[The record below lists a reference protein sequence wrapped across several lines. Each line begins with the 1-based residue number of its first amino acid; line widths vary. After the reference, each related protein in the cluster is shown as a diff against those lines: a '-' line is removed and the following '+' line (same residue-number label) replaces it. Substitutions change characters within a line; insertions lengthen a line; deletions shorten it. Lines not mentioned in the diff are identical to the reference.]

1 MNMTAAME
9 ARTNKPLTA
18 CTDQEIYLALLDIV
32 REQSAA
38 RVRPVTGR
46 KLYYISAEFLI
57 GKLLSNN
64 LINLGLYNDTRAALA
79 AAGKNLS
86 DIEEVEPEP
95 SLGNGGLGRL
105 AACFLDSLATLN
117 LPGDGVGLR
126 YHFGLFHQSFKDGVQ
141 NELPDPWL
149 TAHSWAEKTDT
160 VYPVELAGKTYNA
173 RLYKLAVTGYEGRTN
188 TLNLFD
194 LDTIDESI
202 VHDGITFD
210 KTDIDKNLTLFLYPD
225 DSDEAGRRLRVYQQ
239 YLMVS
244 AGAQLILAE
253 CAARGCDYHDLAD
266 YAAIQINDTHPS
278 MVIPELIRLLGEKGI
293 DFDEAVEIV
302 TKTCAY
308 TNHTILAEALEK
320 WPRAYLDAVVPQLMP
335 IIEKLDTLAR
345 TRTTDESLAIID
357 GDDRVHMAHM
367 DIHFTH
373 STNGV
378 AYLHT
383 EILKNSE
390 LHGFYQLYPE
400 KFNNKTNGITFRRWL
415 LECDPALTA
424 EIDTIDAAALQPG
437 EEKTLQERKN
447 VITHAQSILAGIT
460 AAHLA
465 LAGDEDGEQA
475 GAADLLGGAVDGL
488 QNSARLDESLT
499 AMSERLND
507 LYYSARELATDLADR
522 LDAYGF
528 DAGELDQ
535 IETRLDAIYR
545 IKQKFGM
552 EVDELLARREA
563 AAAELETFQSSGQKI
578 AELKAQM
585 QTLYAAAKEAA
596 EKLTQSR
603 LKGFAAMNKEMKAAL
618 EFLNMPGIRFAL
630 KHTRGP
636 LSSHGQDTVEFLIS
650 TNPGEEP
657 KPLAKIASGGELS
670 RIMLA
675 FKSALADRDAL
686 PTVIYDEIDTG
697 VSGLAAG
704 RIGQLLHQTARG
716 HQVLCITHTPQVAAF
731 ADNQLLIQKNVRK
744 DRTFT
749 EIHTLDMDGR
759 VEVLARMISGDKVS
773 ELSLA
778 SARELIEKS
787 K

>member
-1 MNMTAAME
+1 MLANLKIENVAVIEKAEVNFTPGFNVLTGETGAGKSILIDSINAILGNRTSRELVRSGAQKACIWATFESIPASVKKQLEKCGYEVTDDLLLYREINAEGKGSCRVNGMPATAAVV
-9 ARTNKPLTA
+9 RDISSGLLSIHGQHDSQSLTNPALH
-18 CTDQEIYLALLDIV
+18 LGLLDQYAQNRDLFAEYYRRY
-32 REQSAA
+32 REL
-38 RVRPVTGR
+38 VTVKR
-46 KLYYISAEFLI
+46 
-57 GKLLSNN
+57 
-64 LINLGLYNDTRAALA
+64 
-79 AAGKNLS
+79 
-86 DIEEVEPEP
+86 
-95 SLGNGGLGRL
+95 
-105 AACFLDSLATLN
+105 
-117 LPGDGVGLR
+117 
-126 YHFGLFHQSFKDGVQ
+126 Q
-141 NELPDPWL
+141 
-149 TAHSWAEKTDT
+149 
-160 VYPVELAGKTYNA
+160 
-173 RLYKLAVTGYEGRTN
+173 
-188 TLNLFD
+188 
-194 LDTIDESI
+194 
-202 VHDGITFD
+202 
-210 KTDIDKNLTLFLYPD
+210 
-225 DSDEAGRRLRVYQQ
+225 
-239 YLMVS
+239 
-244 AGAQLILAE
+244 
-253 CAARGCDYHDLAD
+253 
-266 YAAIQINDTHPS
+266 
-278 MVIPELIRLLGEKGI
+278 
-293 DFDEAVEIV
+293 
-302 TKTCAY
+302 
-308 TNHTILAEALEK
+308 
-320 WPRAYLDAVVPQLMP
+320 LDALNASESDKQRR
-335 IIEKLDTLAR
+335 IE
-345 TRTTDESLAIID
+345 
-357 GDDRVHMAHM
+357 V
-367 DIHFTH
+367 
-373 STNGV
+373 
-378 AYLHT
+378 
-383 EILKNSE
+383 
-390 LHGFYQLYPE
+390 
-400 KFNNKTNGITFRRWL
+400 
-415 LECDPALTA
+415 LTA

-499 AMSERLND
+499 TMSERLND

-535 IETRLDAIYR
+535 IETRLDTIYR

-630 KHTRGP
+630 KHARGP

-704 RIGQLLHQTARG
+704 RIGQLLHQTAKG

>member
-1 MNMTAAME
+1 MLANLKIENVAVIEKAEVNFTPGFNVLTGETGAGKSILIDSINAILGNRTSRELVRSGAQKACIWATFESIPASVKKQLEKCGYEVTDDLLLYREINAEGKGSCRVNGMPATAAVV
-9 ARTNKPLTA
+9 RDISSGLLSIHGQHDSQSLTNPALH
-18 CTDQEIYLALLDIV
+18 LGLLDQYAQNRDLFAEYYRRY
-32 REQSAA
+32 REL
-38 RVRPVTGR
+38 VTVKR
-46 KLYYISAEFLI
+46 
-57 GKLLSNN
+57 
-64 LINLGLYNDTRAALA
+64 
-79 AAGKNLS
+79 
-86 DIEEVEPEP
+86 
-95 SLGNGGLGRL
+95 
-105 AACFLDSLATLN
+105 
-117 LPGDGVGLR
+117 
-126 YHFGLFHQSFKDGVQ
+126 Q
-141 NELPDPWL
+141 
-149 TAHSWAEKTDT
+149 
-160 VYPVELAGKTYNA
+160 
-173 RLYKLAVTGYEGRTN
+173 
-188 TLNLFD
+188 
-194 LDTIDESI
+194 
-202 VHDGITFD
+202 
-210 KTDIDKNLTLFLYPD
+210 
-225 DSDEAGRRLRVYQQ
+225 
-239 YLMVS
+239 
-244 AGAQLILAE
+244 
-253 CAARGCDYHDLAD
+253 
-266 YAAIQINDTHPS
+266 
-278 MVIPELIRLLGEKGI
+278 
-293 DFDEAVEIV
+293 
-302 TKTCAY
+302 
-308 TNHTILAEALEK
+308 
-320 WPRAYLDAVVPQLMP
+320 LDALNASESDKQRR
-335 IIEKLDTLAR
+335 IE
-345 TRTTDESLAIID
+345 
-357 GDDRVHMAHM
+357 
-367 DIHFTH
+367 
-373 STNGV
+373 
-378 AYLHT
+378 
-383 EILKNSE
+383 
-390 LHGFYQLYPE
+390 
-400 KFNNKTNGITFRRWL
+400 
-415 LECDPALTA
+415 ALTA
-424 EIDTIDAAALQPG
+424 EIDAIDAAALQPG

-535 IETRLDAIYR
+535 IETRLDTIYR

-630 KHTRGP
+630 KHARGP

-650 TNPGEEP
+650 TNLGEEP

-704 RIGQLLHQTARG
+704 RIGQLLHQTAKG

>member
-1 MNMTAAME
+1 MLANLKIENVAVIEKAEVNFTPGFNVLTGETGAGKSILIDSINAILGNRTSRELVRSGAQRACIWATFERIPDSVKKQLEKCGYEANDDLLLYREINAEGKGSCRVNGMPATAAVVRDIS
-9 ARTNKPLTA
+9 AGLLSIHGQHDSQSLTNPALH
-18 CTDQEIYLALLDIV
+18 LGLLDQYAQNRALFAEYYRRY
-32 REQSAA
+32 REL
-38 RVRPVTGR
+38 VTVKR
-46 KLYYISAEFLI
+46 
-57 GKLLSNN
+57 
-64 LINLGLYNDTRAALA
+64 
-79 AAGKNLS
+79 
-86 DIEEVEPEP
+86 
-95 SLGNGGLGRL
+95 
-105 AACFLDSLATLN
+105 
-117 LPGDGVGLR
+117 
-126 YHFGLFHQSFKDGVQ
+126 Q
-141 NELPDPWL
+141 
-149 TAHSWAEKTDT
+149 
-160 VYPVELAGKTYNA
+160 
-173 RLYKLAVTGYEGRTN
+173 
-188 TLNLFD
+188 
-194 LDTIDESI
+194 
-202 VHDGITFD
+202 
-210 KTDIDKNLTLFLYPD
+210 
-225 DSDEAGRRLRVYQQ
+225 
-239 YLMVS
+239 
-244 AGAQLILAE
+244 
-253 CAARGCDYHDLAD
+253 
-266 YAAIQINDTHPS
+266 
-278 MVIPELIRLLGEKGI
+278 
-293 DFDEAVEIV
+293 
-302 TKTCAY
+302 
-308 TNHTILAEALEK
+308 
-320 WPRAYLDAVVPQLMP
+320 LDALNASESDKQRR
-335 IIEKLDTLAR
+335 IE
-345 TRTTDESLAIID
+345 
-357 GDDRVHMAHM
+357 
-367 DIHFTH
+367 
-373 STNGV
+373 
-378 AYLHT
+378 
-383 EILKNSE
+383 
-390 LHGFYQLYPE
+390 
-400 KFNNKTNGITFRRWL
+400 
-415 LECDPALTA
+415 ALTA

-447 VITHAQSILAGIT
+447 VITHAQSILEGIT

-465 LAGDEDGEQA
+465 LAGDEDGEQS

-488 QNSARLDESLT
+488 QNSARLDETL
-499 AMSERLND
+499 APMSERLND

-528 DAGELDQ
+528 DTGELDQ
-535 IETRLDAIYR
+535 IESRLDTIYR

-630 KHTRGP
+630 KHARGP

-704 RIGQLLHQTARG
+704 RIGQLLHQTAKG

-731 ADNQLLIQKNVRK
+731 ADNQLLIQKNVRN

-773 ELSLA
+773 DLSLA

>member
-1 MNMTAAME
+1 MLANLKIENVAVIEKAEVNFTPGFNVLTGETGAGKSILIDSINAILGNRTSRELVRSGAQKACIWATFERIPDSVKKQLEKCGYEANDDLLLYREINAEGKGSCRVNGMPATAAVVRDIS
-9 ARTNKPLTA
+9 AGLLSIHGQHDSQSLTNPALH
-18 CTDQEIYLALLDIV
+18 LGLLDQYAQNRALFAEYYRRY
-32 REQSAA
+32 REL
-38 RVRPVTGR
+38 VTVKR
-46 KLYYISAEFLI
+46 
-57 GKLLSNN
+57 
-64 LINLGLYNDTRAALA
+64 
-79 AAGKNLS
+79 
-86 DIEEVEPEP
+86 
-95 SLGNGGLGRL
+95 
-105 AACFLDSLATLN
+105 
-117 LPGDGVGLR
+117 
-126 YHFGLFHQSFKDGVQ
+126 Q
-141 NELPDPWL
+141 
-149 TAHSWAEKTDT
+149 
-160 VYPVELAGKTYNA
+160 
-173 RLYKLAVTGYEGRTN
+173 
-188 TLNLFD
+188 
-194 LDTIDESI
+194 
-202 VHDGITFD
+202 
-210 KTDIDKNLTLFLYPD
+210 
-225 DSDEAGRRLRVYQQ
+225 
-239 YLMVS
+239 
-244 AGAQLILAE
+244 
-253 CAARGCDYHDLAD
+253 
-266 YAAIQINDTHPS
+266 
-278 MVIPELIRLLGEKGI
+278 
-293 DFDEAVEIV
+293 
-302 TKTCAY
+302 
-308 TNHTILAEALEK
+308 
-320 WPRAYLDAVVPQLMP
+320 LDALNASESDKQRR
-335 IIEKLDTLAR
+335 IE
-345 TRTTDESLAIID
+345 
-357 GDDRVHMAHM
+357 
-367 DIHFTH
+367 
-373 STNGV
+373 
-378 AYLHT
+378 
-383 EILKNSE
+383 
-390 LHGFYQLYPE
+390 
-400 KFNNKTNGITFRRWL
+400 
-415 LECDPALTA
+415 ALTA

-447 VITHAQSILAGIT
+447 VITHAQSILEGIT

-465 LAGDEDGEQA
+465 LAGDEDGEQS

-488 QNSARLDESLT
+488 QNSARLDETL
-499 AMSERLND
+499 APMSERLND

-528 DAGELDQ
+528 DTGELDQ
-535 IETRLDAIYR
+535 IESRLDTIYR

-578 AELKAQM
+578 AELKARM

-630 KHTRGP
+630 KHARGP

-704 RIGQLLHQTARG
+704 RIGQLLHQTAKG

-731 ADNQLLIQKNVRK
+731 ADNQLLIQKNVRN

>member
-1 MNMTAAME
+1 MLANLKIENVAVIEKAEVNFTPGFNVLTGETGAGKSILIDSINAILGNRTSRELVRSGAQKACIWATFERIPDSVKKQLEKCGYGANDDLLLYREINAEGKGSCRVNGMPATAAVVRDIS
-9 ARTNKPLTA
+9 AGLLSIHGQHDSQSLTNPALH
-18 CTDQEIYLALLDIV
+18 LGLLDQYAQNRALFAEYYRRY
-32 REQSAA
+32 REL
-38 RVRPVTGR
+38 VTVKR
-46 KLYYISAEFLI
+46 
-57 GKLLSNN
+57 
-64 LINLGLYNDTRAALA
+64 
-79 AAGKNLS
+79 
-86 DIEEVEPEP
+86 
-95 SLGNGGLGRL
+95 
-105 AACFLDSLATLN
+105 
-117 LPGDGVGLR
+117 
-126 YHFGLFHQSFKDGVQ
+126 Q
-141 NELPDPWL
+141 
-149 TAHSWAEKTDT
+149 
-160 VYPVELAGKTYNA
+160 
-173 RLYKLAVTGYEGRTN
+173 
-188 TLNLFD
+188 
-194 LDTIDESI
+194 
-202 VHDGITFD
+202 
-210 KTDIDKNLTLFLYPD
+210 
-225 DSDEAGRRLRVYQQ
+225 
-239 YLMVS
+239 
-244 AGAQLILAE
+244 
-253 CAARGCDYHDLAD
+253 
-266 YAAIQINDTHPS
+266 
-278 MVIPELIRLLGEKGI
+278 
-293 DFDEAVEIV
+293 
-302 TKTCAY
+302 
-308 TNHTILAEALEK
+308 
-320 WPRAYLDAVVPQLMP
+320 LDALNASESDKQRR
-335 IIEKLDTLAR
+335 IE
-345 TRTTDESLAIID
+345 
-357 GDDRVHMAHM
+357 
-367 DIHFTH
+367 
-373 STNGV
+373 
-378 AYLHT
+378 
-383 EILKNSE
+383 
-390 LHGFYQLYPE
+390 
-400 KFNNKTNGITFRRWL
+400 
-415 LECDPALTA
+415 ALTA

-447 VITHAQSILAGIT
+447 VITHAQSILEGIT

-465 LAGDEDGEQA
+465 LAGDEDGEQS

-488 QNSARLDESLT
+488 QNSARLDETL
-499 AMSERLND
+499 APMSERLND

-528 DAGELDQ
+528 DTGELDQ
-535 IETRLDAIYR
+535 IESRLDTIYR

-630 KHTRGP
+630 KHARGP
-636 LSSHGQDTVEFLIS
+636 LSSHGQDSVEFLIS

-704 RIGQLLHQTARG
+704 RIGQLLHQTAKG

-731 ADNQLLIQKNVRK
+731 ADNQLLIQKNVRN

>member
-1 MNMTAAME
+1 MLANLKIENVAVIEKAEVNFTPGFNVLTGETGAGKSILIDSINAILGNRTSRELVRSGAQKACIWATFERIPDSVKKQLEKCGYEANDDLLLYREINAEGKGSCRVNGMPATAAVVRDIS
-9 ARTNKPLTA
+9 AGLLSIHGQHDSQSLTNPALH
-18 CTDQEIYLALLDIV
+18 LGLLDQYAQNRALFAEYYRRY
-32 REQSAA
+32 REL
-38 RVRPVTGR
+38 VTVKR
-46 KLYYISAEFLI
+46 
-57 GKLLSNN
+57 
-64 LINLGLYNDTRAALA
+64 
-79 AAGKNLS
+79 
-86 DIEEVEPEP
+86 
-95 SLGNGGLGRL
+95 
-105 AACFLDSLATLN
+105 
-117 LPGDGVGLR
+117 
-126 YHFGLFHQSFKDGVQ
+126 Q
-141 NELPDPWL
+141 
-149 TAHSWAEKTDT
+149 
-160 VYPVELAGKTYNA
+160 
-173 RLYKLAVTGYEGRTN
+173 
-188 TLNLFD
+188 
-194 LDTIDESI
+194 
-202 VHDGITFD
+202 
-210 KTDIDKNLTLFLYPD
+210 
-225 DSDEAGRRLRVYQQ
+225 
-239 YLMVS
+239 
-244 AGAQLILAE
+244 
-253 CAARGCDYHDLAD
+253 
-266 YAAIQINDTHPS
+266 
-278 MVIPELIRLLGEKGI
+278 
-293 DFDEAVEIV
+293 
-302 TKTCAY
+302 
-308 TNHTILAEALEK
+308 
-320 WPRAYLDAVVPQLMP
+320 LDALNASESDKQRR
-335 IIEKLDTLAR
+335 IE
-345 TRTTDESLAIID
+345 
-357 GDDRVHMAHM
+357 
-367 DIHFTH
+367 
-373 STNGV
+373 
-378 AYLHT
+378 
-383 EILKNSE
+383 
-390 LHGFYQLYPE
+390 
-400 KFNNKTNGITFRRWL
+400 
-415 LECDPALTA
+415 ALTA

-447 VITHAQSILAGIT
+447 VITHAQSILEGIT

-465 LAGDEDGEQA
+465 LAGDEDGEQS

-488 QNSARLDESLT
+488 QNSARLDETL
-499 AMSERLND
+499 APMSERLND

-528 DAGELDQ
+528 DTGELDQ
-535 IETRLDAIYR
+535 IESRLDTIYR

-563 AAAELETFQSSGQKI
+563 AAAALETFQSSGQKI

-630 KHTRGP
+630 KHARGP

-704 RIGQLLHQTARG
+704 RIGQLLHQTAKG

-731 ADNQLLIQKNVRK
+731 ADNQLLIQKNVRN

-773 ELSLA
+773 DLSLA

>member
-1 MNMTAAME
+1 MLASLKIENVAVIEKAEVNFTPGFNVLTGETGAGKSILIDSINAILGNRTSRELVRSGAQKACIWATFESIPTSVKKQLEKCGYEVTDDLLLYREINAEGKGSCRVNGMPATAAVV
-9 ARTNKPLTA
+9 RDISSGLLSIHGQHDSQSLTNPALH
-18 CTDQEIYLALLDIV
+18 LGLLDQYAQNRDLFAEYYRRY
-32 REQSAA
+32 REL
-38 RVRPVTGR
+38 VTVKR
-46 KLYYISAEFLI
+46 
-57 GKLLSNN
+57 
-64 LINLGLYNDTRAALA
+64 
-79 AAGKNLS
+79 
-86 DIEEVEPEP
+86 
-95 SLGNGGLGRL
+95 
-105 AACFLDSLATLN
+105 
-117 LPGDGVGLR
+117 
-126 YHFGLFHQSFKDGVQ
+126 Q
-141 NELPDPWL
+141 
-149 TAHSWAEKTDT
+149 
-160 VYPVELAGKTYNA
+160 
-173 RLYKLAVTGYEGRTN
+173 
-188 TLNLFD
+188 
-194 LDTIDESI
+194 
-202 VHDGITFD
+202 
-210 KTDIDKNLTLFLYPD
+210 
-225 DSDEAGRRLRVYQQ
+225 
-239 YLMVS
+239 
-244 AGAQLILAE
+244 
-253 CAARGCDYHDLAD
+253 
-266 YAAIQINDTHPS
+266 
-278 MVIPELIRLLGEKGI
+278 
-293 DFDEAVEIV
+293 
-302 TKTCAY
+302 
-308 TNHTILAEALEK
+308 
-320 WPRAYLDAVVPQLMP
+320 LDALNASESDKQRR
-335 IIEKLDTLAR
+335 IE
-345 TRTTDESLAIID
+345 
-357 GDDRVHMAHM
+357 
-367 DIHFTH
+367 
-373 STNGV
+373 
-378 AYLHT
+378 
-383 EILKNSE
+383 
-390 LHGFYQLYPE
+390 
-400 KFNNKTNGITFRRWL
+400 
-415 LECDPALTA
+415 ALTA
-424 EIDTIDAAALQPG
+424 EIDAIDAAALQPG

-535 IETRLDAIYR
+535 IETRLDTIYR

-563 AAAELETFQSSGQKI
+563 SAAELETFQSSGQKI

>member
-1 MNMTAAME
+1 MLANLKIENVAVIEKAEVNFTPGFNVLTGETGAGKSILIDSINAILGNRTSRELVRSGAQKACIWATFESIPASVKKQLEKCGYEVTDDLLLYREINAEGKGSCRVNGMPATAAVV
-9 ARTNKPLTA
+9 RDISSGLLSIHGQHDSQSLTNPALH
-18 CTDQEIYLALLDIV
+18 LGLLDQYAQNRDLFAEYYRRY
-32 REQSAA
+32 REL
-38 RVRPVTGR
+38 VTVKR
-46 KLYYISAEFLI
+46 QL
-57 GKLLSNN
+57 
-64 LINLGLYNDTRAALA
+64 DALNA
-79 AAGKNLS
+79 SES
-86 DIEEVEPEP
+86 DK
-95 SLGNGGLGRL
+95 
-105 AACFLDSLATLN
+105 
-117 LPGDGVGLR
+117 
-126 YHFGLFHQSFKDGVQ
+126 Q
-141 NELPDPWL
+141 
-149 TAHSWAEKTDT
+149 
-160 VYPVELAGKTYNA
+160 
-173 RLYKLAVTGYEGRTN
+173 
-188 TLNLFD
+188 
-194 LDTIDESI
+194 
-202 VHDGITFD
+202 
-210 KTDIDKNLTLFLYPD
+210 
-225 DSDEAGRRLRVYQQ
+225 RR
-239 YLMVS
+239 
-244 AGAQLILAE
+244 I
-253 CAARGCDYHDLAD
+253 
-266 YAAIQINDTHPS
+266 
-278 MVIPELIRLLGEKGI
+278 
-293 DFDEAVEIV
+293 
-302 TKTCAY
+302 
-308 TNHTILAEALEK
+308 EAL
-320 WPRAYLDAVVPQLMP
+320 
-335 IIEKLDTLAR
+335 T
-345 TRTTDESLAIID
+345 
-357 GDDRVHMAHM
+357 
-367 DIHFTH
+367 
-373 STNGV
+373 
-378 AYLHT
+378 T
-383 EILKNSE
+383 EI
-390 LHGFYQLYPE
+390 
-400 KFNNKTNGITFRRWL
+400 
-415 LECDPALTA
+415 DA
-424 EIDTIDAAALQPG
+424 IDAAALQPG

-535 IETRLDAIYR
+535 IETRLDTIYR

-630 KHTRGP
+630 KHARGP

-704 RIGQLLHQTARG
+704 RIGQLLHQTAKG

>member
-1 MNMTAAME
+1 MLASLKIENVAVIEKAEVNFTPGFNVLTGETGAGKSILIDSINAILGNRTSRELVRSGAQKACIWATFESIPTSVKKQLEKCGYEVTDDLLLYREINAEGKGSCRVNGMPATAAVV
-9 ARTNKPLTA
+9 RDISSGLLSIHGQHDSQSLTNPALH
-18 CTDQEIYLALLDIV
+18 LGLLDQYAQNRDLFAEYYRRY
-32 REQSAA
+32 REL
-38 RVRPVTGR
+38 VTVKR
-46 KLYYISAEFLI
+46 
-57 GKLLSNN
+57 
-64 LINLGLYNDTRAALA
+64 
-79 AAGKNLS
+79 
-86 DIEEVEPEP
+86 
-95 SLGNGGLGRL
+95 
-105 AACFLDSLATLN
+105 
-117 LPGDGVGLR
+117 
-126 YHFGLFHQSFKDGVQ
+126 Q
-141 NELPDPWL
+141 
-149 TAHSWAEKTDT
+149 
-160 VYPVELAGKTYNA
+160 
-173 RLYKLAVTGYEGRTN
+173 
-188 TLNLFD
+188 
-194 LDTIDESI
+194 
-202 VHDGITFD
+202 
-210 KTDIDKNLTLFLYPD
+210 
-225 DSDEAGRRLRVYQQ
+225 
-239 YLMVS
+239 
-244 AGAQLILAE
+244 
-253 CAARGCDYHDLAD
+253 
-266 YAAIQINDTHPS
+266 
-278 MVIPELIRLLGEKGI
+278 
-293 DFDEAVEIV
+293 
-302 TKTCAY
+302 
-308 TNHTILAEALEK
+308 
-320 WPRAYLDAVVPQLMP
+320 LDALNASESDKQRR
-335 IIEKLDTLAR
+335 IE
-345 TRTTDESLAIID
+345 
-357 GDDRVHMAHM
+357 
-367 DIHFTH
+367 
-373 STNGV
+373 
-378 AYLHT
+378 
-383 EILKNSE
+383 
-390 LHGFYQLYPE
+390 
-400 KFNNKTNGITFRRWL
+400 
-415 LECDPALTA
+415 ALTA

-535 IETRLDAIYR
+535 IETRLDTIYR

-759 VEVLARMISGDKVS
+759 VEVLAWMISGDKVS

>member
-1 MNMTAAME
+1 MLANLKIENVAVIEKAEVNFTPGFNVLTGETGAGKSILIDSINAILGNRTSRELVRSGAQKACIWATFERIPDSVKKQLEKCGYEANDDLLLYREINAEGKGSCRVNGMPATAAVVRDIS
-9 ARTNKPLTA
+9 AGLLSIHGQHDSQSLTNPALH
-18 CTDQEIYLALLDIV
+18 LGLLDQYAQNRALFAEYYRRY
-32 REQSAA
+32 REL
-38 RVRPVTGR
+38 VTVKR
-46 KLYYISAEFLI
+46 
-57 GKLLSNN
+57 
-64 LINLGLYNDTRAALA
+64 
-79 AAGKNLS
+79 
-86 DIEEVEPEP
+86 
-95 SLGNGGLGRL
+95 
-105 AACFLDSLATLN
+105 
-117 LPGDGVGLR
+117 
-126 YHFGLFHQSFKDGVQ
+126 Q
-141 NELPDPWL
+141 
-149 TAHSWAEKTDT
+149 
-160 VYPVELAGKTYNA
+160 
-173 RLYKLAVTGYEGRTN
+173 
-188 TLNLFD
+188 
-194 LDTIDESI
+194 
-202 VHDGITFD
+202 
-210 KTDIDKNLTLFLYPD
+210 
-225 DSDEAGRRLRVYQQ
+225 
-239 YLMVS
+239 
-244 AGAQLILAE
+244 
-253 CAARGCDYHDLAD
+253 
-266 YAAIQINDTHPS
+266 
-278 MVIPELIRLLGEKGI
+278 
-293 DFDEAVEIV
+293 
-302 TKTCAY
+302 
-308 TNHTILAEALEK
+308 
-320 WPRAYLDAVVPQLMP
+320 LDALNASESDKQRR
-335 IIEKLDTLAR
+335 IE
-345 TRTTDESLAIID
+345 
-357 GDDRVHMAHM
+357 
-367 DIHFTH
+367 
-373 STNGV
+373 
-378 AYLHT
+378 
-383 EILKNSE
+383 
-390 LHGFYQLYPE
+390 
-400 KFNNKTNGITFRRWL
+400 
-415 LECDPALTA
+415 ALTA

-447 VITHAQSILAGIT
+447 VITHAQSILEGIT

-465 LAGDEDGEQA
+465 LAGDEDGEQS

-488 QNSARLDESLT
+488 QNSARLDETL
-499 AMSERLND
+499 APMSERLND

-528 DAGELDQ
+528 DTGELDQ
-535 IETRLDAIYR
+535 IESRLDTIYR

-552 EVDELLARREA
+552 EADELLARREA

-630 KHTRGP
+630 KHARGP

-704 RIGQLLHQTARG
+704 RIGQLLHQTAKG

-731 ADNQLLIQKNVRK
+731 ADNQLLIQKNVRN

-773 ELSLA
+773 DLSLA

>member
-1 MNMTAAME
+1 MLASLKIENVAVIEKAEVNFTPGFNVLTGETGAGKSILIDSINAILGNRTSRELVRSGAQKACIWATFESIPASVKKQLEKCGYEVTDDLLLYREINAEGKGSCRVNGMPATAAVVRDIS
-9 ARTNKPLTA
+9 AGLLSIHGQHDSQSLTNPALH
-18 CTDQEIYLALLDIV
+18 LGLLDQYAQNRALFAEYYRRY
-32 REQSAA
+32 REL
-38 RVRPVTGR
+38 VTVKR
-46 KLYYISAEFLI
+46 
-57 GKLLSNN
+57 
-64 LINLGLYNDTRAALA
+64 
-79 AAGKNLS
+79 
-86 DIEEVEPEP
+86 
-95 SLGNGGLGRL
+95 
-105 AACFLDSLATLN
+105 
-117 LPGDGVGLR
+117 
-126 YHFGLFHQSFKDGVQ
+126 Q
-141 NELPDPWL
+141 
-149 TAHSWAEKTDT
+149 
-160 VYPVELAGKTYNA
+160 
-173 RLYKLAVTGYEGRTN
+173 
-188 TLNLFD
+188 
-194 LDTIDESI
+194 
-202 VHDGITFD
+202 
-210 KTDIDKNLTLFLYPD
+210 
-225 DSDEAGRRLRVYQQ
+225 
-239 YLMVS
+239 
-244 AGAQLILAE
+244 
-253 CAARGCDYHDLAD
+253 
-266 YAAIQINDTHPS
+266 
-278 MVIPELIRLLGEKGI
+278 
-293 DFDEAVEIV
+293 
-302 TKTCAY
+302 
-308 TNHTILAEALEK
+308 
-320 WPRAYLDAVVPQLMP
+320 LDALNASESDKQRR
-335 IIEKLDTLAR
+335 IE
-345 TRTTDESLAIID
+345 
-357 GDDRVHMAHM
+357 
-367 DIHFTH
+367 
-373 STNGV
+373 
-378 AYLHT
+378 
-383 EILKNSE
+383 
-390 LHGFYQLYPE
+390 
-400 KFNNKTNGITFRRWL
+400 
-415 LECDPALTA
+415 ALTA

-447 VITHAQSILAGIT
+447 VITHAQSILEGIT

-465 LAGDEDGEQA
+465 LAGDEDGEQS

-488 QNSARLDESLT
+488 QNSARLDETL
-499 AMSERLND
+499 APMSERLND

-528 DAGELDQ
+528 DTGELDQ
-535 IETRLDAIYR
+535 IESRLDTIYR

-585 QTLYAAAKEAA
+585 QALYAAAKEAA

-630 KHTRGP
+630 KHARGP

-650 TNPGEEP
+650 TNPGEDP

-704 RIGQLLHQTARG
+704 RIGQLLHQTAKG

-731 ADNQLLIQKNVRK
+731 ADNQLLIQKNVRN